1 MKDIVEIRPGKISF
15 ALSGSEDGRLTL
27 IASGACVTLPVPTIL
42 LRDKFLRRFQAFL
55 EVVPV
60 SLQTEYQLKCGIL

>member
-1 MKDIVEIRPGKISF
+1 MEIRPGKISF
-15 ALSGSEDGRLTL
+15 ALSGSDDGRLTL

-55 EVVPV
+55 EVGPV
-60 SLQTEYQLKCGIL
+60 SLLTAYRLKCGML